1 MPDALSD
8 MSEALRWLRERIGL
22 SRDQLAAASGVSAV
36 YIKFIERGKRNPSEA
51 VIQRLLPALRVTR
64 ADLDGLLRL
73 RPWASSTASGAPA
86 TLASYAAGVP
96 LAVDEGSEFELTQ
109 RHGLAQVA
117 DAGPDPH
124 AGPPPEAA
132 MAASPPTMARAA
144 SGASAPRR
152 AAAGALASPAPALAS
167 PAPALAS
174 PAGALASPAGAPA
187 PPTGPSP
194 RPSHPEPQTLD
205 AELIE
210 LRERYVHLTRSKQE
224 MVLGWLRTLDDRD
237 APR

>member
-1 MPDALSD
+1 
-8 MSEALRWLRERIGL
+8 
-22 SRDQLAAASGVSAV
+22 
-36 YIKFIERGKRNPSEA
+36 
-51 VIQRLLPALRVTR
+51 
-64 ADLDGLLRL
+64 
-73 RPWASSTASGAPA
+73 
-86 TLASYAAGVP
+86 
-96 LAVDEGSEFELTQ
+96 
-109 RHGLAQVA
+109 
-117 DAGPDPH
+117 
-124 AGPPPEAA
+124 

-152 AAAGALASPAPALAS
+152 AAAGALASPAR
-167 PAPALAS
+167 
-174 PAGALASPAGAPA
+174 APA
-187 PPTGPSP
+187 PPTGPSQ

>member
-1 MPDALSD
+1 
-8 MSEALRWLRERIGL
+8 
-22 SRDQLAAASGVSAV
+22 
-36 YIKFIERGKRNPSEA
+36 
-51 VIQRLLPALRVTR
+51 LLPALRVTR

-124 AGPPPEAA
+124 AGPPPEADSTPMQMPAPAAPPPPAAAPPPTAAAPPAGVFEASA

-152 AAAGALASPAPALAS
+152 AAAGALASPTR
-167 PAPALAS
+167 ALAS